1 MPSTKRNNSAF
12 RSGPFSNS
20 GIKSRTH
27 LLASRSTT
35 PLEGHLRFQGF
46 GGFGIVRID
55 VFIVTKM
62 CVLDKQYLCSYDNVN
77 PGKRGP
83 KEGSYVRYVADRS
96 HPEVVRRHGRREYF
110 QIAPGR

>member
-27 LLASRSTT
+27 LLATRSTT
-35 PLEGHLRFQGF
+35 PLEGHLRSQGF
-46 GGFGIVRID
+46 GGFD
-55 VFIVTKM
+55 VFIVTKR
-62 CVLDKQYLCSYDNVN
+62 CVLDKQYLYSYDNVN

-83 KEGSYVRYVADRS
+83 STSTQGRFLCQIRRRSLSSGSCT
-96 HPEVVRRHGRREYF
+96 PPWET
-110 QIAPGR
+110 